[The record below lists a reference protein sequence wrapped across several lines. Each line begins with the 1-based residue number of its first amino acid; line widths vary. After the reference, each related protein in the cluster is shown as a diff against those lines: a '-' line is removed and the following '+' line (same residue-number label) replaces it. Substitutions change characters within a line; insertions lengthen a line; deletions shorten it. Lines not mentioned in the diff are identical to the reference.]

1 MPVTTTTTYTCDRD
15 GVVSAPSTTGLPAGW
30 STLNCQSVT
39 APVAPPE
46 GSPAMATMGMPTM
59 ISLILCDGCTTQ
71 FNTFRQP
78 AKKAA

>member
-1 MPVTTTTTYTCDRD
+1 MP
-15 GVVSAPSTTGLPAGW
+15 
-30 STLNCQSVT
+30 
-39 APVAPPE
+39 
-46 GSPAMATMGMPTM
+46 TMGMPTM